1 MSTTKIK
8 TVTVKFDIPGM
19 EKKIKTIETE
29 RKLFSYAKYLKGFI
43 ELGLIKSSPAIT
55 YMFNKQLEKIYNE
68 N

>member
-19 EKKIKTIETE
+19 EKKIKTIDTE
-29 RKLFSYAKYLKGFI
+29 RKLFRYAKHLKRLI
-43 ELGLIKSSPAIT
+43 ELGFIKSSPAIT